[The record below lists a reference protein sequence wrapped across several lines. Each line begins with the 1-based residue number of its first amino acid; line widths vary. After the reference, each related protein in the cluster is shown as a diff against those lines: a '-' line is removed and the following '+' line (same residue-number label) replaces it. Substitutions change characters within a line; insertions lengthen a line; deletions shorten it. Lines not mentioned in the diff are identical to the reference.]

1 MLLVTVLAAV
11 AVTVA
16 TTAVLVLVEPTAPR
30 SEAVRTGAL
39 SGGAV
44 VALYARFDLREARLD
59 GGVSIQRTEFHGEVV
74 LDRAAVAT
82 FLDINTTAPAGQL
95 GTLLVG
101 PQTRVDGNVDGW
113 ALTAP

>member
-16 TTAVLVLVEPTAPR
+16 TTVVLRL
-30 SEAVRTGAL
+30 
-39 SGGAV
+39 
-44 VALYARFDLREARLD
+44 DLREARLD
-59 GGVSIQRTEFHGEVV
+59 GGVSFQRTQFHGEVV
-74 LDRAAVAT
+74 LDGAVVAT
-82 FLDINTTAPAGQL
+82 FLDISTTAPTGQL

-113 ALTAP
+113 ALAAP